1 MSGQSSPA
9 PGIRSERQFSWREFF
24 MQWEWIL
31 VGVLVLVIVIN
42 SLISPFFLNFNT
54 FIRTPATFLD
64 KAFIVFPMMM
74 VIILGKIDI
83 SVGSTVALSAV
94 IMATAYNA
102 GLPMP
107 AAAVL
112 CVLVGA
118 VGGAINGWLLITFK
132 ELSFVIITLST
143 MIIYRGIAYI
153 ILGDQAAGGLPSWY
167 SSLGWG
173 EVFGIPIM
181 LIAFAVSAVIFG
193 LLLHR
198 TSFGRAVY
206 GMGFNAEAAR
216 YSGVSVDRVVFTV
229 FMLNGLMAG
238 VTALFLTSRMGST
251 RPNVA
256 VGYELEVIAM
266 VVLGGVSTSG
276 GIGRIG
282 GPILATF
289 IIGFL
294 SYGMGLANMQA
305 PVVLVVIGS
314 LLIAAVLTN
323 RARLAGDAR
332 RRKRAAISA
341 TAGDEGGTGT

>member
-1 MSGQSSPA
+1 MRT
-9 PGIRSERQFSWREFF
+9 IRTEREFSWREFF

-31 VGVLVLVIVIN
+31 VGVLLLVVVVN
-42 SLISPFFLNFNT
+42 TAISPYFLNFNT

-64 KAFIVFPMMM
+64 KGFIVFPMMM

-94 IMATAYNA
+94 IMAVSYNA
-102 GLPMP
+102 GMPMP
-107 AAAVL
+107 VAMVL

-118 VGGAINGWLLITFK
+118 VGGAINGWLLVAFK

-153 ILGDQAAGGLPSWY
+153 ILGDQASGGLPSWY
-167 SSLGWG
+167 SELGWG
-173 EVFGIPIM
+173 NILGVPII
-181 LIAFAVSAVIFG
+181 LIAFAIAAIVFG

-206 GMGFNAEAAR
+206 GMGFNADASR
-216 YSGVSVDRVVFTV
+216 YSGVSVDRVTFLVFT
-229 FMLNGLMAG
+229 LNGLMAG

-282 GPILATF
+282 GPILAVF

-294 SYGMGLANMQA
+294 SYGMGLANFQA
-305 PVVLVVIGS
+305 PIVLVVIGS

-323 RARLAGDAR
+323 RARQVSDAR
-332 RRKRAAISA
+332 RRKREAIAASNRGDVA
-341 TAGDEGGTGT
+341 TPASPDA